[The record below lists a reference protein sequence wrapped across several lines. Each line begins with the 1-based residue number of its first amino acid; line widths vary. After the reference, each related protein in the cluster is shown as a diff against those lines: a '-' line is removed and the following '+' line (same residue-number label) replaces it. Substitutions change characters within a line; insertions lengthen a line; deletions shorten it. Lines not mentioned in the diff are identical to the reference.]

1 MHDRETFRAAIIS
14 ASHGILLMHN
24 HPCGDPLPSE
34 ADIRLTRE
42 MIRASDLVKIQM
54 VDHVIVGRGQ
64 FTSLRE
70 FGIFP
75 W

>member
-1 MHDRETFRAAIIS
+1 
-14 ASHGILLMHN
+14 MHN
-24 HPCGDPLPSE
+24 HPSGDPLPSE

-54 VDHVIVGRGQ
+54 ADHVIVGQGK

-70 FGIFP
+70 LGIFP